1 MNLNEPQTCI
11 AAWQFREYCSR
22 HVQAWRV
29 EDKRCESQPK
39 LLFPQYDNGH
49 AVAERDGIAVAD
61 RLTLTYINAI
71 SMACH

>member
-1 MNLNEPQTCI
+1 MNLIEPQTCI